1 METTGLNIPPK
12 QRSLLQL
19 VDTAAPVKFD
29 NHIRANKRKL
39 NSDIQL
45 ENTLKQISEYPI
57 YTAPPPDQLLHQL
70 MRKQ

>member
-19 VDTAAPVKFD
+19 VDTAAPAKFD